1 MKIRIMNKLLF
12 ALVFIFGIN
21 LSAQER
27 VIVTLNVFQPLP
39 EVSFAAFL
47 TNPFLESTPRIL
59 QVIMVPQDRMVIVQ
73 GSILWRKVD
82 ESSFNELLSYT
93 TKPFTSRNF
102 YNDDFSSI
110 DGIEIEESNSNED
123 LLQENLRQGKPTGTY
138 KIIIKVFDSNMEF
151 QSDATE
157 DLDFLNPAQT
167 LSIIQPSAEDQLD
180 VAGILLTWTDVLG
193 VADFIVKANIRSSK
207 LESLEEA
214 LQKGNPIVDNASVG
228 TKTSVNLREIL
239 DRELVGGEEIVVQVR
254 GVVPGPG
261 GPTIIYSDIINFYL
275 NSSGS
280 PVVDK
285 GVEDFE
291 TLIITVID
299 DMKQQGEGESEA
311 AERLQNLLSD
321 LQNGNI
327 NFNDIRIKFEGG
339 RQLTYAEFQEILDY
353 LRRNPDVLT
362 NLLYEAN

>member
-1 MKIRIMNKLLF
+1 MKIIINKFLF
-12 ALVFIFGIN
+12 ALLFIFGVN
-21 LSAQER
+21 LSAQPK
-27 VIVTLNVFQPLP
+27 VMVTLNVFQPLP

-59 QVIMVPQDRMVIVQ
+59 QVIMAPHNVDVIVQ

-82 ESSFNELLSYT
+82 EGSFNELLSYT

-110 DGIEIEESNSNED
+110 DGIEIEEFNSDSD
-123 LLQENLRQGKPTGTY
+123 LLQENLKQGKPTGTY
-138 KIIIKVFDSNMEF
+138 KIIIRVYDKNMEF

-157 DLDFLNPAQT
+157 DLDFLNPSQT
-167 LSIIQPSAEDQLD
+167 LSIIQPSVGDELD
-180 VAGILLTWTDVLG
+180 IAGILLTWTDVLG
-193 VADFIVKANIRSSK
+193 VTEFIVKANVRSSK

-214 LQKGNPIVDNASVG
+214 LQKGNPIVDNRSVG
-228 TKTSVNLREIL
+228 IKTSVNLREIL
-239 DRELVGGEEIVVQVR
+239 DRELIGGEEIVVQVR

-261 GPTIIYSDIINFYL
+261 GPTTVYSDIINFYL

-285 GVEDFE
+285 GVQDFE
-291 TLIITVID
+291 TLIVEVMD
-299 DMKQQGEGESEA
+299 EWKEEGQGESDA
-311 AERLQNLLSD
+311 YERLTNLLED

-327 NFNDIRIKFEGG
+327 SFNDIRIKFEDG
-339 RQLTYAEFQEILDY
+339 RQLTYAEFQEILNY

-362 NLLYEAN
+362 NLLFEAK